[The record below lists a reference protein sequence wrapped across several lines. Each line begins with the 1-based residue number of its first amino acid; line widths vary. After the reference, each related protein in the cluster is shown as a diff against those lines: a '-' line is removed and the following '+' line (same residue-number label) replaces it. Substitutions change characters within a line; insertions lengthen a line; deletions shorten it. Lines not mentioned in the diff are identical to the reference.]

1 MNCDGFYDYNNYNN
15 YNNKILCAPILRL
28 NVQATGG
35 WALRKFS
42 TWKATIFS
50 ILSPVYFYIPTQ
62 GVFLLFCDDCAKYD
76 DDDDDNDDCCNVD
89 DEEDD
94 LQAKLRLDGQHCPL
108 TIC

>member
-1 MNCDGFYDYNNYNN
+1 MNYYGFYENNYKN
-15 YNNKILCAPILRL
+15 ILFAPILRL
-28 NVQATGG
+28 NVQATEG

-76 DDDDDNDDCCNVD
+76 DDDDDDDNDDCCD

-94 LQAKLRLDGQHCPL
+94 L
-108 TIC
+108 